1 MRNPVLVKRYAE
13 GLAAALKSEE
23 EFSLVHG
30 EISAFV
36 ALLETHPKLGAAML
50 RPFLTTAKK
59 TAIAGQVIES
69 EGWSAK
75 TRRFLLLLIHHRRLG
90 FVSSILRDLP
100 AVWRERRGV
109 RTFEVFSVVPLTE
122 NQRARL
128 EEELRR
134 LESGPVQ
141 CSYGLDPALVGGLL
155 VRKGNIVFDTSLS
168 GQLGRLKALL
178 SER

>member
-1 MRNPVLVKRYAE
+1 MRNQVLVKRYAE

-23 EFSLVHG
+23 EFVLVHG
-30 EISAFV
+30 EISAFA
-36 ALLETHPKLGAAML
+36 ALLKDHPNLGPVLL

-59 TAIAGQVIES
+59 TAIARDIFEG
-69 EGWSAK
+69 EGWSSK
-75 TRRFLLLLIHHRRLG
+75 TRRFLFLLIHHRRVELL
-90 FVSSILRDLP
+90 FPILRDLP
-100 AVWRERRGV
+100 TVWRERQGV

-122 NQRARL
+122 DQRARL
-128 EEELRR
+128 ERELRR

-155 VRKGNIVFDTSLS
+155 VRKGNLVLDTSLK
-168 GQLGRLKALL
+168 GQLERIKAVL